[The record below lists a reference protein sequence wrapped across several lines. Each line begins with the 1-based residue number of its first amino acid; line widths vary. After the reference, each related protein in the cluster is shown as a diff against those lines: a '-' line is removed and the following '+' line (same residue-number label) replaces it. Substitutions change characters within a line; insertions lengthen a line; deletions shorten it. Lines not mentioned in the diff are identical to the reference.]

1 MGGKEVGLPAA
12 DEKPGIR
19 GGWEAHQM
27 SNADAGKTPAVCKGV
42 GAKWPAGAAKIMVR
56 ALENGSW
63 LSKAC

>member
-1 MGGKEVGLPAA
+1 
-12 DEKPGIR
+12 
-19 GGWEAHQM
+19 M